1 VRQTLQ
7 KKEIL
12 RGYQSF
18 SHVLSGGK
26 PYQHGIVRCFVFLT
40 TKEEPGVKVGFTLV
54 RGVQS
59 AARRNRVKRLL
70 RESYRRNKQILSET
84 ASLLGNELHMVF
96 LVVPD
101 KKGGTIKSPSYQDIE
116 MGVRALLKQIESVI
130 RTTVQ

>member
-1 VRQTLQ
+1 M
-7 KKEIL
+7 
-12 RGYQSF
+12 
-18 SHVLSGGK
+18 
-26 PYQHGIVRCFVFLT
+26 
-40 TKEEPGVKVGFTLV
+40 KVGFTLV